1 MSEIIDDNPGISNIN
16 LDKEMRQS
24 YLDYAM
30 SVIVSRALPDARDG
44 LKPVHRRILY
54 AMYESNYEWNKPY
67 RKSAR
72 VVGEVIGK
80 YHPHGD
86 QSIYDALVRMAQ
98 PFSMHLPLVQGQGN
112 FGSVDGDPPAAM
124 RYTEVRMEKVSQ
136 HLLEDLDKGTVDF
149 QDNYDNSESEPIV
162 LPAEYPNLLVNGAGG
177 IAVGMATNIPP
188 HNLGEVTDACLM
200 LLEKPET
207 SIDELI
213 NIIPG
218 PDFPTGGI
226 ILGHSGSR
234 SAYNTGKG
242 SIIIRGKV
250 SIEELPKDKE
260 AIIITEIP
268 YQLNK
273 VSLIE
278 KIAELVREKVIDGI
292 TDLRDESDRNG
303 MRIYIELRR
312 DAVAEI
318 ILNQLYRYTQ
328 LQTSFGANTVAL
340 DRGNPKT
347 LNLKELLE
355 CFLDFREEIVTRRIK
370 FLLNKARDRAHILVG
385 LAIAVS
391 NIDEIIKLIRSSK
404 SPSEAKEELMSKEW
418 PAKEVQPLIELID
431 DPRHGISKKGFCT
444 FSEEQAKAI
453 LELRLQR
460 LTAIGKEDIE
470 AELDGLKK
478 DIEGYLLT
486 LKSKDRV
493 IDIIKKELIEIK
505 NNFSIP
511 RRTEIIEYVDDVQD
525 EDLIKKEEMAVTVS
539 HTGYIKRVPL
549 STYRS
554 QNRGGKG
561 RSGMQTKDEDF
572 VTNIFVANTHQ
583 PILFFSS
590 TGMVYRLK
598 TYLFPVSSPQ
608 AKGKALINLLPLEKD
623 EVITTIMPL
632 PADETEWE
640 DLYVMF
646 VTSSGGIR
654 RNNLSDFSRINK
666 NGKIAMK
673 PADDET
679 IISVQTCTDDND
691 ILLATKKGQCIRFS
705 VDKVRVFASRSSTG
719 VRGIKLD
726 KNDSVIGMTILNHVE
741 GSNDE
746 FRAYLKA
753 ASIMR
758 RAKDEEEE
766 ISIDDDSEI
775 DIELSTDRYAE
786 LAAKEE
792 VILTVAS
799 NGQGKRTSSYEYR
812 LTNRGGK
819 GVISIMLAKSNAD
832 VVSSFPID
840 QSDQIMLIDDNGQ
853 LIRCPV
859 SDIRIMGRNTQGVK
873 IFNID
878 EKSSVVSVE
887 RVVEQDEDGEDEI

>member
-1 MSEIIDDNPGISNIN
+1 
-16 LDKEMRQS
+16 
-24 YLDYAM
+24 
-30 SVIVSRALPDARDG
+30 
-44 LKPVHRRILY
+44 
-54 AMYESNYEWNKPY
+54 MYENNYEWNKPY

-72 VVGEVIGK
+72 VVGDVIGK

-98 PFSMHLPLVQGQGN
+98 PFSMHLPLIEGQGN

-124 RYTEVRMEKVSQ
+124 RYTEVRMEKISQ
-136 HLLEDLDKGTVDF
+136 HLLNDLDKETVDF
-149 QDNYDNSESEPIV
+149 QENYDNSESEPIV
-162 LPAEYPNLLVNGAGG
+162 IPAEFPNLLVNGAGG

-188 HNLGEVTDACLM
+188 HNLGEITDACL
-200 LLEKPET
+200 LLLDKPEA

-213 NIIPG
+213 EIVPG

-226 ILGHSGSR
+226 ILGQSGAR
-234 SAYNTGKG
+234 SAYSTGKG

-250 SIEELPKDKE
+250 SIEDLPKDKK
-260 AIIITEIP
+260 AIIISEIP

-278 KIAELVREKVIDGI
+278 KIAELVREKTIEGI

-303 MRIYIELRR
+303 MRIYVELRK
-312 DAVAEI
+312 DAVPDV

-355 CFLDFREEIVTRRIK
+355 CFLDFREEVVTRRIK

-404 SPSEAKEELMSKEW
+404 SPSDAKEKLMQKEW
-418 PAKEVQPLIELID
+418 PAKEVKSLIDLID
-431 DPRHGISKKGFCT
+431 DPRHSITKKGLCK
-444 FSEEQAKAI
+444 FSDEQARAI

-460 LTAIGKEDIE
+460 LTAIGKDDIE
-470 AELDGLKK
+470 NEMDELKK
-478 DIEGYLLT
+478 NIEDYLST
-486 LKSKDRV
+486 LKSKEKV
-493 IDIIKKELIEIK
+493 IDIIKNELNEIK
-505 NNFSIP
+505 DNFSIP
-511 RRTEIIEYVDDVQD
+511 RRTEIVDYIDDVQD

-539 HTGYIKRVPL
+539 HSGYIKRVPL

-590 TGMVYRLK
+590 TGMVYKLK
-598 TYLFPVSSPQ
+598 TYLLPISSPQ
-608 AKGKALINLLPLEKD
+608 AKGKALINLLPLSEG

-632 PADETEWE
+632 SENEDDWK

-646 VTSSGGIR
+646 ATSTGGIR
-654 RNNLSDFSRINK
+654 RNNLSDFLRINK

-673 PADDET
+673 PADGES
-679 IISVQTCTDDND
+679 IISVQTCSDDND

-726 KNDSVIGMTILNHVE
+726 KNDSVMAMSILNHVE
-741 GSNDE
+741 GETDE

-753 ASIMR
+753 SSIMR
-758 RAKDEEEE
+758 RAKDDTEES
-766 ISIDDDSEI
+766 ISDDDI
-775 DIELSTDRYAE
+775 GVELSTERYAE

-819 GVISIMLAKSNAD
+819 GVISMMLTKSNSD
-832 VVSSFPID
+832 MVSSFPID
-840 QSDQIMLIDDNGQ
+840 ENDEIMLIDDNGQ

-859 SDIRIMGRNTQGVK
+859 SGIRIMGRNTQGVK

-878 EKSSVVSVE
+878 ENSSVVSVE
-887 RVVEQDEDGEDEI
+887 RVVEHEDEEE

>member
-1 MSEIIDDNPGISNIN
+1 MSDIVDENSEISNIN
-16 LDKEMRQS
+16 LDTEMRQS

-54 AMYESNYEWNKPY
+54 SMYENNYEWNKPY

-72 VVGEVIGK
+72 VVGDVIGK

-98 PFSMHLPLVQGQGN
+98 PFSMHLPLIEGQGN

-124 RYTEVRMEKVSQ
+124 RYTEVRMEKISQ
-136 HLLEDLDKGTVDF
+136 HLLNDLDKETVDF
-149 QDNYDNSESEPIV
+149 QENYDNSESEPIV
-162 LPAEYPNLLVNGAGG
+162 IPAEFPNLLVNGAGG

-188 HNLGEVTDACLM
+188 HNLGEITDACL
-200 LLEKPET
+200 LLLDKPEA

-213 NIIPG
+213 EIVPG

-226 ILGHSGSR
+226 ILGQSGSR
-234 SAYNTGKG
+234 SAYSTGKG

-250 SIEELPKDKE
+250 SIEDLPKDKK
-260 AIIITEIP
+260 AIIISEIP

-278 KIAELVREKVIDGI
+278 KIAELVREKTIDGI

-303 MRIYIELRR
+303 MRIYIELRK
-312 DAVAEI
+312 DAVPDV

-355 CFLDFREEIVTRRIK
+355 CFLDFREDVVTRRIK

-404 SPSEAKEELMSKEW
+404 SPSDAKEKLMKKEW
-418 PAKEVQPLIELID
+418 PAKDVKSLIELID
-431 DPRHGISKKGFCT
+431 DPRHSLSKKGLCK
-444 FSEEQAKAI
+444 FSDEQARAI

-470 AELDGLKK
+470 NEMDELKK
-478 DIEGYLLT
+478 NIEDYLLT
-486 LKSKDRV
+486 VKRKEKV
-493 IDIIKKELIEIK
+493 IDIIKKELTEIRD
-505 NNFSIP
+505 NFSIP
-511 RRTEIIEYVDDVQD
+511 RRTEIVDYIDDVQD

-539 HTGYIKRVPL
+539 HSGYIKRVPL

-590 TGMVYRLK
+590 TGMVYKLK
-598 TYLFPVSSPQ
+598 TYLLPISSPQ
-608 AKGKALINLLPLEKD
+608 AKGKALINLLPLSEG

-632 PADETEWE
+632 SENEDDWK

-646 VTSSGGIR
+646 ATSTGGIR
-654 RNNLSDFSRINK
+654 RNNLSDFLRINK

-673 PADDET
+673 PSEGES

-726 KNDSVIGMTILNHVE
+726 KNDSVMAMSILNHVE
-741 GSNDE
+741 GETDE

-753 ASIMR
+753 SSIMR
-758 RAKDEEEE
+758 RAKDDTEE
-766 ISIDDDSEI
+766 SIADEDVSL
-775 DIELSTDRYAE
+775 ELSTERYAE
-786 LAAKEE
+786 LAAKEQ

-819 GVISIMLAKSNAD
+819 GVISMMLTKSNSD
-832 VVSSFPID
+832 MVSSFPID
-840 QSDQIMLIDDNGQ
+840 ENDEIMLIDDNGQ

-859 SDIRIMGRNTQGVK
+859 SGIRIMGRNTQGVK
-873 IFNID
+873 IFNISED
-878 EKSSVVSVE
+878 SSVVSVE
-887 RVVEQDEDGEDEI
+887 RVVEHDSEED

>member
-1 MSEIIDDNPGISNIN
+1 MSDIIDENSEISNIN
-16 LDKEMRQS
+16 LDTEMRQS

-54 AMYESNYEWNKPY
+54 SMYENNYEWNKPY

-72 VVGEVIGK
+72 VVGDVIGK

-98 PFSMHLPLVQGQGN
+98 PFSMHLPLIEGQGN

-124 RYTEVRMEKVSQ
+124 RYTEVRMEKISQ
-136 HLLEDLDKGTVDF
+136 HLLNDLDKETVDF
-149 QDNYDNSESEPIV
+149 QENYDNSESEPIV
-162 LPAEYPNLLVNGAGG
+162 IPAEFPNLLVNGAGG

-188 HNLGEVTDACLM
+188 HNLGEITDACL
-200 LLEKPET
+200 LLLDKPEA

-213 NIIPG
+213 EIVPG

-226 ILGHSGSR
+226 ILGQSGSR
-234 SAYNTGKG
+234 SAYSTGKG

-250 SIEELPKDKE
+250 SIEDLPKDKK
-260 AIIITEIP
+260 AIIISEIP

-278 KIAELVREKVIDGI
+278 KIAELVREKTIDGI

-303 MRIYIELRR
+303 MRIYIELRK
-312 DAVAEI
+312 DAVPDV

-355 CFLDFREEIVTRRIK
+355 CFLDFREEVVTRRIK

-404 SPSEAKEELMSKEW
+404 SPSDAKEKLMKKEW
-418 PAKEVQPLIELID
+418 PAKDVKSLIELID
-431 DPRHGISKKGFCT
+431 DPRHSLSKKGLCK
-444 FSEEQAKAI
+444 FSDEQARAI

-470 AELDGLKK
+470 NEMDELKIN
-478 DIEGYLLT
+478 IEDYLLT
-486 LKSKDRV
+486 LKSKEKV
-493 IDIIKKELIEIK
+493 IDIIKKELTEIK
-505 NNFSIP
+505 DNFSIP
-511 RRTEIIEYVDDVQD
+511 RRTEIVDYIDDVQD

-539 HTGYIKRVPL
+539 HSGYIKRVPL

-590 TGMVYRLK
+590 TGMVYKLK
-598 TYLFPVSSPQ
+598 TYLLPISSPQ
-608 AKGKALINLLPLEKD
+608 AKGKALINLLPLSEG

-632 PADETEWE
+632 SENEDDWK

-646 VTSSGGIR
+646 ATSTGGIR
-654 RNNLSDFSRINK
+654 RNNLSDFLRINK

-673 PADDET
+673 PSEGES

-726 KNDSVIGMTILNHVE
+726 KNDSVMAMSILNHVE
-741 GSNDE
+741 GETDE

-753 ASIMR
+753 SSIMR
-758 RAKDEEEE
+758 RAKDDTEE
-766 ISIDDDSEI
+766 SIADEDVSL
-775 DIELSTDRYAE
+775 ELSTERYAE
-786 LAAKEE
+786 LAAKEQ

-819 GVISIMLAKSNAD
+819 GVISMMLTKSNSD
-832 VVSSFPID
+832 MVSSFPID
-840 QSDQIMLIDDNGQ
+840 ENDEIMLIDDNGQ

-859 SDIRIMGRNTQGVK
+859 SGIRIMGRNTQGVK
-873 IFNID
+873 IFNISED
-878 EKSSVVSVE
+878 SSVVSVE
-887 RVVEQDEDGEDEI
+887 RVVEHDDEED

>member
-1 MSEIIDDNPGISNIN
+1 MSDIVDENSEISNIN
-16 LDKEMRQS
+16 LDTEMRQS

-54 AMYESNYEWNKPY
+54 SMYENNYEWNKPY

-72 VVGEVIGK
+72 VVGDVIGK

-98 PFSMHLPLVQGQGN
+98 PFSMHLPLIEGQGN

-124 RYTEVRMEKVSQ
+124 RYTEVRMEKISQ
-136 HLLEDLDKGTVDF
+136 HLLNDLDKETVDF
-149 QDNYDNSESEPIV
+149 QENYDNSESEPIV
-162 LPAEYPNLLVNGAGG
+162 IPAEFPNLLVNGAGG

-188 HNLGEVTDACLM
+188 HNLGEITDACL
-200 LLEKPET
+200 LLLDKPEA

-213 NIIPG
+213 EIVPG

-226 ILGHSGSR
+226 ILGQSGSR
-234 SAYNTGKG
+234 SAYSTGKG

-250 SIEELPKDKE
+250 SIEDLPKDKK
-260 AIIITEIP
+260 AIIISEIP

-278 KIAELVREKVIDGI
+278 KIAELVREKTIDGV

-303 MRIYIELRR
+303 MRIYIELRK
-312 DAVAEI
+312 DAVPDV

-355 CFLDFREEIVTRRIK
+355 CFLDFREDVVTRRIK

-404 SPSEAKEELMSKEW
+404 SPADAKEKLMKKEW
-418 PAKEVQPLIELID
+418 PAKDVKSLIELID
-431 DPRHGISKKGFCT
+431 DSRHSLSKKGLCK
-444 FSEEQAKAI
+444 FSDEQARAI

-470 AELDGLKK
+470 NEMDELKK
-478 DIEGYLLT
+478 NIEDYLLT
-486 LKSKDRV
+486 LKSKEKV
-493 IDIIKKELIEIK
+493 IDIIKKELTEIRD
-505 NNFSIP
+505 NFSIP
-511 RRTEIIEYVDDVQD
+511 RRTEIVDYIDDVQD

-539 HTGYIKRVPL
+539 HSGYIKRVPL

-590 TGMVYRLK
+590 TGMVYKLK
-598 TYLFPVSSPQ
+598 TYLLPISSPQ
-608 AKGKALINLLPLEKD
+608 AKGKALINLLPLSEG

-632 PADETEWE
+632 SENEDDWK

-646 VTSSGGIR
+646 ATSTGGIR
-654 RNNLSDFSRINK
+654 RNNLSDFLRINK

-673 PADDET
+673 PSEGES

-726 KNDSVIGMTILNHVE
+726 KNDSVMAMSILNHVE
-741 GSNDE
+741 GETDE

-753 ASIMR
+753 SSIMR
-758 RAKDEEEE
+758 RAKDDTEE
-766 ISIDDDSEI
+766 SIADEDVSL
-775 DIELSTDRYAE
+775 ELSTERYAE
-786 LAAKEE
+786 LAAKEQ

-819 GVISIMLAKSNAD
+819 GVISMMLTKSNSD
-832 VVSSFPID
+832 MVSSFPID
-840 QSDQIMLIDDNGQ
+840 ENDEIMLIDDNGQ

-859 SDIRIMGRNTQGVK
+859 SGIRIMGRNTQGVK
-873 IFNID
+873 IFNIS
-878 EKSSVVSVE
+878 EYSSVVSVE
-887 RVVEQDEDGEDEI
+887 RVVEHDSEED

>member
-1 MSEIIDDNPGISNIN
+1 MSDIVDENSEISNIN
-16 LDKEMRQS
+16 LDTEMRQS

-54 AMYESNYEWNKPY
+54 SMYENNYEWNKPY

-72 VVGEVIGK
+72 VVGDVIGK

-98 PFSMHLPLVQGQGN
+98 PFSMHLPLIEGQGN

-124 RYTEVRMEKVSQ
+124 RYTEVRMEKISQ
-136 HLLEDLDKGTVDF
+136 HLLNDLDKETVDF
-149 QDNYDNSESEPIV
+149 QENYDNSESEPIV
-162 LPAEYPNLLVNGAGG
+162 IPAEFPNLLVNGAGG

-188 HNLGEVTDACLM
+188 HNLGEITDACL
-200 LLEKPET
+200 LLLDKPEA

-213 NIIPG
+213 EIVPG

-226 ILGHSGSR
+226 ILGQSGSR
-234 SAYNTGKG
+234 SAYSTGKG

-250 SIEELPKDKE
+250 SIEDLPKDKK
-260 AIIITEIP
+260 AIIISEIP

-278 KIAELVREKVIDGI
+278 KIAELVREKTIDGI

-303 MRIYIELRR
+303 MRIYIELRK
-312 DAVAEI
+312 DAVPDV

-355 CFLDFREEIVTRRIK
+355 CFLDFREDVVTRRIK

-404 SPSEAKEELMSKEW
+404 SPSDAKEKLMKKEW
-418 PAKEVQPLIELID
+418 PAKDVKSLIELID
-431 DPRHGISKKGFCT
+431 DSRHSLSKKGLCK
-444 FSEEQAKAI
+444 FSDEQARAI

-470 AELDGLKK
+470 NEMDELKK
-478 DIEGYLLT
+478 NIEDYLLT
-486 LKSKDRV
+486 LKSKEKV
-493 IDIIKKELIEIK
+493 IDIIKKELTEIRD
-505 NNFSIP
+505 NFSIP
-511 RRTEIIEYVDDVQD
+511 RRTEIVDYIDDVQD

-539 HTGYIKRVPL
+539 HSGYIKRVPL

-590 TGMVYRLK
+590 TGMVYKLK
-598 TYLFPVSSPQ
+598 TYLLPISSPQ
-608 AKGKALINLLPLEKD
+608 AKGKALINLLPLSEG

-632 PADETEWE
+632 SENEDDWK

-646 VTSSGGIR
+646 ATSTGGIR
-654 RNNLSDFSRINK
+654 RNNLSDFLRINK

-673 PADDET
+673 PSEGES

-726 KNDSVIGMTILNHVE
+726 KNDSVMAMSILNHVE
-741 GSNDE
+741 GETDE

-753 ASIMR
+753 SSIMR
-758 RAKDEEEE
+758 RAKDDTEESVADEDV
-766 ISIDDDSEI
+766 SL
-775 DIELSTDRYAE
+775 ELSTERYAE
-786 LAAKEE
+786 LAAKEQ

-819 GVISIMLAKSNAD
+819 GVISMMLTKSNSD
-832 VVSSFPID
+832 MVSSFPID
-840 QSDQIMLIDDNGQ
+840 ENDEIMLIDDNGQ

-859 SDIRIMGRNTQGVK
+859 SGIRIMGRNTQGVK
-873 IFNID
+873 IFNIGED
-878 EKSSVVSVE
+878 SSVVSVE
-887 RVVEQDEDGEDEI
+887 RVVEHDSEED

>member
-1 MSEIIDDNPGISNIN
+1 M
-16 LDKEMRQS
+16 
-24 YLDYAM
+24 
-30 SVIVSRALPDARDG
+30 
-44 LKPVHRRILY
+44 
-54 AMYESNYEWNKPY
+54 
-67 RKSAR
+67 
-72 VVGEVIGK
+72 
-80 YHPHGD
+80 
-86 QSIYDALVRMAQ
+86 
-98 PFSMHLPLVQGQGN
+98 
-112 FGSVDGDPPAAM
+112 
-124 RYTEVRMEKVSQ
+124 
-136 HLLEDLDKGTVDF
+136 
-149 QDNYDNSESEPIV
+149 
-162 LPAEYPNLLVNGAGG
+162 
-177 IAVGMATNIPP
+177 
-188 HNLGEVTDACLM
+188 
-200 LLEKPET
+200 
-207 SIDELI
+207 
-213 NIIPG
+213 
-218 PDFPTGGI
+218 
-226 ILGHSGSR
+226 
-234 SAYNTGKG
+234 
-242 SIIIRGKV
+242 
-250 SIEELPKDKE
+250 
-260 AIIITEIP
+260 
-268 YQLNK
+268 
-273 VSLIE
+273 SLIE
-278 KIAELVREKVIDGI
+278 KIAELVRDKVIDGI

-303 MRIYIELRR
+303 MRIYVELRR

-404 SPSEAKEELMSKEW
+404 SPSEAKDQLMNKEW
-418 PAKEVQPLIELID
+418 PAKEVQSLIELID
-431 DPRHGISKKGFCT
+431 DPRHGISKEGFCS
-444 FSEEQAKAI
+444 FSEEQTKAI

-470 AELDGLKK
+470 AELDGLKR
-478 DIEGYLLT
+478 DIEDYLLT

-493 IDIIKKELIEIK
+493 IDIIKKELIDIK

-598 TYLFPVSSPQ
+598 TYLLPVSSPQ

-632 PADETEWE
+632 PADESEWE
-640 DLYVMF
+640 NLFVMF

-673 PADDET
+673 PAKDET

-726 KNDSVIGMTILNHVE
+726 KDDSVIGMTILNHVK
-741 GSNDE
+741 GSNEE
-746 FRAYLKA
+746 FRSYLKA

-758 RAKDEEEE
+758 RAKDDEEN
-766 ISIDDDSEI
+766 ITADDESNDS
-775 DIELSTDRYAE
+775 DTNVELSTERYAE

-819 GVISIMLAKSNAD
+819 GVISITLAKSNAD
-832 VVSSFPID
+832 VVSSFPVEET
-840 QSDQIMLIDDNGQ
+840 DQIMLIDDNGQ

-859 SDIRIMGRNTQGVK
+859 SGIRIMGRNTQGVK

-878 EKSSVVSVE
+878 EKYSVVSVE
-887 RVVEQDEDGEDEI
+887 RVVEQDDDENDGEEI

>member
-1 MSEIIDDNPGISNIN
+1 MSDLVDENSEIFNIN
-16 LDKEMRQS
+16 LDTEMRQS

-54 AMYESNYEWNKPY
+54 SMYENNYEWNKPY

-72 VVGEVIGK
+72 VVGDVIGK

-98 PFSMHLPLVQGQGN
+98 PFSMHLPLIEGQGN

-124 RYTEVRMEKVSQ
+124 RYTEVRMEKISQ
-136 HLLEDLDKGTVDF
+136 HLLNDLDKETVDF
-149 QDNYDNSESEPIV
+149 QENYDNSESEPIV
-162 LPAEYPNLLVNGAGG
+162 IPAEFPNLLVNGAGG

-188 HNLGEVTDACLM
+188 HNLGEITDACL
-200 LLEKPET
+200 LLLDKPEA

-213 NIIPG
+213 EIVPG

-226 ILGHSGSR
+226 ILGQSGSR
-234 SAYNTGKG
+234 SAYSTGKG

-250 SIEELPKDKE
+250 SIEDLPKDKK
-260 AIIITEIP
+260 AIIISEIP

-278 KIAELVREKVIDGI
+278 KIAELVREKTIDGV

-303 MRIYIELRR
+303 MRIYIELRK
-312 DAVAEI
+312 DAVPDV

-355 CFLDFREEIVTRRIK
+355 CFLDFREDVVTRRIK

-404 SPSEAKEELMSKEW
+404 SPADAKEKLMKKEW
-418 PAKEVQPLIELID
+418 PAKDVKSLIELID
-431 DPRHGISKKGFCT
+431 DPRHSLSKKGLCK
-444 FSEEQAKAI
+444 FSDEQARAI

-470 AELDGLKK
+470 NEMDELKK
-478 DIEGYLLT
+478 NIEDYLLT
-486 LKSKDRV
+486 LKSKEKV
-493 IDIIKKELIEIK
+493 IDIIKKELTEIRD
-505 NNFSIP
+505 NFSIP
-511 RRTEIIEYVDDVQD
+511 RRTEIVDYIDDVQD

-539 HTGYIKRVPL
+539 HSGYIKRVPL

-590 TGMVYRLK
+590 TGMVYKLK
-598 TYLFPVSSPQ
+598 TYLLPISSPQ
-608 AKGKALINLLPLEKD
+608 AKGKALINLLPLSEG

-632 PADETEWE
+632 SENEDDWK

-646 VTSSGGIR
+646 ATSTGGIR
-654 RNNLSDFSRINK
+654 RNNLSDFLRINK

-673 PADDET
+673 PSEGES

-726 KNDSVIGMTILNHVE
+726 KNDSVMAMSILNHVE
-741 GSNDE
+741 GETDE

-753 ASIMR
+753 SSIMR
-758 RAKDEEEE
+758 RAKDDTEE
-766 ISIDDDSEI
+766 SIADEDVSL
-775 DIELSTDRYAE
+775 ELSTERYAE
-786 LAAKEE
+786 LAAKEQI
-792 VILTVAS
+792 ILTVAS

-819 GVISIMLAKSNAD
+819 GVISMMLTKSNSD
-832 VVSSFPID
+832 MVSSFPID
-840 QSDQIMLIDDNGQ
+840 ENDEIMLIDDNGQ

-859 SDIRIMGRNTQGVK
+859 SGIRIMGRNTQGVK
-873 IFNID
+873 IFNISED
-878 EKSSVVSVE
+878 SSVVSVE
-887 RVVEQDEDGEDEI
+887 RVVEHDSEED

>member
-1 MSEIIDDNPGISNIN
+1 
-16 LDKEMRQS
+16 
-24 YLDYAM
+24 
-30 SVIVSRALPDARDG
+30 
-44 LKPVHRRILY
+44 
-54 AMYESNYEWNKPY
+54 
-67 RKSAR
+67 
-72 VVGEVIGK
+72 
-80 YHPHGD
+80 
-86 QSIYDALVRMAQ
+86 MAQ
-98 PFSMHLPLVQGQGN
+98 PFSMHLPLIEGQGN

-124 RYTEVRMEKVSQ
+124 RYTEVRMEKISQ
-136 HLLEDLDKGTVDF
+136 HLLNDLDKETVDF
-149 QDNYDNSESEPIV
+149 QENYDNSESEPIV
-162 LPAEYPNLLVNGAGG
+162 IPAEFPNLLVNGAGG

-188 HNLGEVTDACLM
+188 HNLGEITDACL
-200 LLEKPET
+200 LLLDKPEA

-213 NIIPG
+213 EIVPG

-226 ILGHSGSR
+226 ILGQSGSR
-234 SAYNTGKG
+234 SAYSTGKG

-250 SIEELPKDKE
+250 SIEDLPKDKK
-260 AIIITEIP
+260 AIIISEIP

-278 KIAELVREKVIDGI
+278 KIAELVREKTIDGI

-303 MRIYIELRR
+303 MRIYIELRK
-312 DAVAEI
+312 DAVPDV

-355 CFLDFREEIVTRRIK
+355 CFLDFREEVVTRRIK

-404 SPSEAKEELMSKEW
+404 SPSDAKEKLMKKEW
-418 PAKEVQPLIELID
+418 PAKDVKSLIELID
-431 DPRHGISKKGFCT
+431 DPRHSLSKKGLCK
-444 FSEEQAKAI
+444 FSDEQARAI

-470 AELDGLKK
+470 NEMDELKK
-478 DIEGYLLT
+478 NIEDYLLT
-486 LKSKDRV
+486 LKSKEKV
-493 IDIIKKELIEIK
+493 IDIIKKELTEIK
-505 NNFSIP
+505 DNFSIP
-511 RRTEIIEYVDDVQD
+511 RRTEIVDYIDDVQD

-539 HTGYIKRVPL
+539 HSGYIKRVPL

-590 TGMVYRLK
+590 TGMVYKLK
-598 TYLFPVSSPQ
+598 TYLLPISSPQ
-608 AKGKALINLLPLEKD
+608 AKGKALINLLPLSEG

-632 PADETEWE
+632 SENEDDWK

-646 VTSSGGIR
+646 ATSTGGIR
-654 RNNLSDFSRINK
+654 RNNLSDFLRINK

-673 PADDET
+673 PSEGES

-726 KNDSVIGMTILNHVE
+726 KNDSVMAMSILNHVE
-741 GSNDE
+741 GETDE

-753 ASIMR
+753 SSIMR
-758 RAKDEEEE
+758 RAKDDTEE
-766 ISIDDDSEI
+766 SIADEDVSL
-775 DIELSTDRYAE
+775 ELSTERYAE
-786 LAAKEE
+786 LAAKEQ

-819 GVISIMLAKSNAD
+819 GVISMMLSKSNSD
-832 VVSSFPID
+832 MVSSFPID
-840 QSDQIMLIDDNGQ
+840 ENDEIMLIDDNGQ

-859 SDIRIMGRNTQGVK
+859 SGIRIMGRNTQGVK
-873 IFNID
+873 IFNISED
-878 EKSSVVSVE
+878 SSVVSVE
-887 RVVEQDEDGEDEI
+887 RVVEHDSEED

>member
-1 MSEIIDDNPGISNIN
+1 MSDIVDENSEISNIN
-16 LDKEMRQS
+16 LDTEMRQS

-54 AMYESNYEWNKPY
+54 SMYENNYEWNKPY

-72 VVGEVIGK
+72 VVGDVIGK

-98 PFSMHLPLVQGQGN
+98 PFSMHLPLIEGQGN

-124 RYTEVRMEKVSQ
+124 RYTEVRMEKISQ
-136 HLLEDLDKGTVDF
+136 HLLNDLDKETVDF
-149 QDNYDNSESEPIV
+149 QENYDNSESEPIV
-162 LPAEYPNLLVNGAGG
+162 IPAEFPNLLVNGAGG

-188 HNLGEVTDACLM
+188 HNLGEITDACL
-200 LLEKPET
+200 LLLDKPEA

-213 NIIPG
+213 EIVPG

-226 ILGHSGSR
+226 ILGQSGSR
-234 SAYNTGKG
+234 SAYSTGKG

-250 SIEELPKDKE
+250 SIEDLPKDKK
-260 AIIITEIP
+260 AIIISEIP

-278 KIAELVREKVIDGI
+278 KIAELVREKTIDGI

-303 MRIYIELRR
+303 MRIYIELRK
-312 DAVAEI
+312 DAVPDV

-355 CFLDFREEIVTRRIK
+355 CFLDFREDVVTRRIK

-404 SPSEAKEELMSKEW
+404 SPSDAKEKLMKKEW
-418 PAKEVQPLIELID
+418 PAKDVKSLIELID
-431 DPRHGISKKGFCT
+431 DPRHSLSNKGLCK
-444 FSEEQAKAI
+444 FSDEQARAI

-470 AELDGLKK
+470 NEMDELKK
-478 DIEGYLLT
+478 NIEDYLLT
-486 LKSKDRV
+486 LKSKEKV
-493 IDIIKKELIEIK
+493 IDIIKKELTEIRD
-505 NNFSIP
+505 NFSIP
-511 RRTEIIEYVDDVQD
+511 RRTEIVDYIDDVQD

-539 HTGYIKRVPL
+539 HSGYIKRVPL

-590 TGMVYRLK
+590 TGMVYKLK
-598 TYLFPVSSPQ
+598 TYLLPISSPQ
-608 AKGKALINLLPLEKD
+608 AKGKALINLLPLSEG

-632 PADETEWE
+632 SENEDDWK

-646 VTSSGGIR
+646 ATSTGGIR
-654 RNNLSDFSRINK
+654 RNNLSDFLRINK

-673 PADDET
+673 PSEGES

-691 ILLATKKGQCIRFS
+691 ILLATRKGQCIRFS

-726 KNDSVIGMTILNHVE
+726 KNDSVMAMSILNHVE
-741 GSNDE
+741 GETDE

-753 ASIMR
+753 SSIMR
-758 RAKDEEEE
+758 RAKDDTEE
-766 ISIDDDSEI
+766 SIADEDVSL
-775 DIELSTDRYAE
+775 ELSTERYAE
-786 LAAKEE
+786 LAAKEQ

-819 GVISIMLAKSNAD
+819 GVISMMLTKSNSD
-832 VVSSFPID
+832 MVSSFPID
-840 QSDQIMLIDDNGQ
+840 ENDEIMLIDDNGQ

-859 SDIRIMGRNTQGVK
+859 SGIRIMGRNTQGVK
-873 IFNID
+873 IFNISED
-878 EKSSVVSVE
+878 SSVVSVE
-887 RVVEQDEDGEDEI
+887 RVVEHDSEED

>member
-1 MSEIIDDNPGISNIN
+1 
-16 LDKEMRQS
+16 
-24 YLDYAM
+24 
-30 SVIVSRALPDARDG
+30 
-44 LKPVHRRILY
+44 
-54 AMYESNYEWNKPY
+54 
-67 RKSAR
+67 
-72 VVGEVIGK
+72 VVGDVIGK

-98 PFSMHLPLVQGQGN
+98 PFSMHLPLIEGQGN

-124 RYTEVRMEKVSQ
+124 RYTEVRMEKISQ
-136 HLLEDLDKGTVDF
+136 HLLNDLDKETVDF
-149 QDNYDNSESEPIV
+149 QENYDNSESEPIV
-162 LPAEYPNLLVNGAGG
+162 IPAEFPNLLVNGAGG

-188 HNLGEVTDACLM
+188 HNLGEITDACL
-200 LLEKPET
+200 LLLDKPEA

-213 NIIPG
+213 EIVPG

-226 ILGHSGSR
+226 ILGQSGSR
-234 SAYNTGKG
+234 SAYSTGKG

-250 SIEELPKDKE
+250 SIEDLPKDKK
-260 AIIITEIP
+260 AIIISEIP

-278 KIAELVREKVIDGI
+278 KIAELVREKTIDGI

-303 MRIYIELRR
+303 MRIYIELRK
-312 DAVAEI
+312 DAVPDV

-355 CFLDFREEIVTRRIK
+355 CFLDFREEVVTRRIK

-404 SPSEAKEELMSKEW
+404 SPSDAKEKLMKKDW
-418 PAKEVQPLIELID
+418 PAKDVKSLIELID
-431 DPRHGISKKGFCT
+431 DPRHSLSKKGLCK
-444 FSEEQAKAI
+444 FSDEQARAI

-470 AELDGLKK
+470 NEMDELKK
-478 DIEGYLLT
+478 NIEDYLLT
-486 LKSKDRV
+486 LKSKEKV
-493 IDIIKKELIEIK
+493 IDIIKKELTEIK
-505 NNFSIP
+505 DNFSIP
-511 RRTEIIEYVDDVQD
+511 RRTEIVDYIDDVQD

-539 HTGYIKRVPL
+539 HSGYIKRVPL

-590 TGMVYRLK
+590 TGMVYKLK
-598 TYLFPVSSPQ
+598 TYLLPISSPQ
-608 AKGKALINLLPLEKD
+608 AKGKALINLLPLSEG

-632 PADETEWE
+632 SENEDDWK

-646 VTSSGGIR
+646 ATSTGGIR
-654 RNNLSDFSRINK
+654 RNNLSDFLRINK

-673 PADDET
+673 PSEGES

-726 KNDSVIGMTILNHVE
+726 KNDSVMAMSILNHVE
-741 GSNDE
+741 GETDE

-753 ASIMR
+753 SSIMR
-758 RAKDEEEE
+758 RAKDDTEE
-766 ISIDDDSEI
+766 SIADEDVSL
-775 DIELSTDRYAE
+775 ELSTERYAE
-786 LAAKEE
+786 LAAKEQ

-819 GVISIMLAKSNAD
+819 GVISMMLSKSNSD
-832 VVSSFPID
+832 MVSSFPID
-840 QSDQIMLIDDNGQ
+840 ENDEIMLIDDNGQ

-859 SDIRIMGRNTQGVK
+859 SGIRIMGRNTQGVK
-873 IFNID
+873 IFNISED
-878 EKSSVVSVE
+878 SSVVSVE
-887 RVVEQDEDGEDEI
+887 RVVEHDSEED

>member
-1 MSEIIDDNPGISNIN
+1 MSDIVDENSEISNIN
-16 LDKEMRQS
+16 LDTEMRQS

-54 AMYESNYEWNKPY
+54 SMYENNYEWNKPY

-72 VVGEVIGK
+72 VVGDVIGK

-98 PFSMHLPLVQGQGN
+98 PFSMHLPLIEGQGN

-124 RYTEVRMEKVSQ
+124 RYTEVRMEKISQ
-136 HLLEDLDKGTVDF
+136 HLLNDLDKETVDF
-149 QDNYDNSESEPIV
+149 QENYDNSESEPIV
-162 LPAEYPNLLVNGAGG
+162 IPAEFPNLLVNGAGG

-188 HNLGEVTDACLM
+188 HNLGEITDACL
-200 LLEKPET
+200 LLLDKPEA

-213 NIIPG
+213 EIVPG

-226 ILGHSGSR
+226 ILGQSGSR
-234 SAYNTGKG
+234 SAYSTGKG

-250 SIEELPKDKE
+250 SIEDLPKDKK
-260 AIIITEIP
+260 AIIISEIP

-278 KIAELVREKVIDGI
+278 KIAELVREKTIDGV

-303 MRIYIELRR
+303 MRIYIELRK
-312 DAVAEI
+312 DAVPDV

-355 CFLDFREEIVTRRIK
+355 CFLDFREDVVTRRIK

-404 SPSEAKEELMSKEW
+404 SPSDAKEKLMKKEW
-418 PAKEVQPLIELID
+418 PAKDVKSLIELID
-431 DPRHGISKKGFCT
+431 DSRHSLSKKGLCK
-444 FSEEQAKAI
+444 FSDEQARAI

-470 AELDGLKK
+470 NEMDELKK
-478 DIEGYLLT
+478 NIEDYLLT
-486 LKSKDRV
+486 LKSKEKV
-493 IDIIKKELIEIK
+493 IDIIKKELTEIRD
-505 NNFSIP
+505 NFSIP
-511 RRTEIIEYVDDVQD
+511 RRTEIVDYIDDVQD

-539 HTGYIKRVPL
+539 HSGYIKRVPL

-590 TGMVYRLK
+590 TGMVYKLK
-598 TYLFPVSSPQ
+598 TYLLPISSPQ
-608 AKGKALINLLPLEKD
+608 AKGKALINLLPLSEG

-632 PADETEWE
+632 SENEDDWK

-646 VTSSGGIR
+646 ATSTGGIR
-654 RNNLSDFSRINK
+654 RNNLSDFLRINK

-673 PADDET
+673 PSEGES

-726 KNDSVIGMTILNHVE
+726 KNDSVMAMSILNHVE
-741 GSNDE
+741 GETDE

-753 ASIMR
+753 SSIMR
-758 RAKDEEEE
+758 RAKDDTEE
-766 ISIDDDSEI
+766 SIADEDVSL
-775 DIELSTDRYAE
+775 ELSTERYAE
-786 LAAKEE
+786 LAAKEQI
-792 VILTVAS
+792 ILTVAS

-819 GVISIMLAKSNAD
+819 GVISMMLTKSNSD
-832 VVSSFPID
+832 MVSSFPID
-840 QSDQIMLIDDNGQ
+840 ENDEIMLIDDNGQ

-859 SDIRIMGRNTQGVK
+859 SGIRIMGRNTQGVK
-873 IFNID
+873 IFNISED
-878 EKSSVVSVE
+878 SSVVSVE
-887 RVVEQDEDGEDEI
+887 RVVEHDSEED

>member
-1 MSEIIDDNPGISNIN
+1 
-16 LDKEMRQS
+16 
-24 YLDYAM
+24 
-30 SVIVSRALPDARDG
+30 
-44 LKPVHRRILY
+44 
-54 AMYESNYEWNKPY
+54 MYENNYEWNKPY

-72 VVGEVIGK
+72 VVGDVIGK

-98 PFSMHLPLVQGQGN
+98 PFSMHLPLIEGQGN

-124 RYTEVRMEKVSQ
+124 RYTEVRMEKISQ
-136 HLLEDLDKGTVDF
+136 HLLNDLDKETVDF
-149 QDNYDNSESEPIV
+149 QENYDNSESEPIV
-162 LPAEYPNLLVNGAGG
+162 IPAEFPNLLVNGAGG

-188 HNLGEVTDACLM
+188 HNLGEITDACL
-200 LLEKPET
+200 LLLDKPEA

-213 NIIPG
+213 EIVPG

-226 ILGHSGSR
+226 ILGQSGSR
-234 SAYNTGKG
+234 SAYSTGKG

-250 SIEELPKDKE
+250 SIEDLPKDKK
-260 AIIITEIP
+260 AIIISEIP

-278 KIAELVREKVIDGI
+278 KIAELVREKTIDGV

-303 MRIYIELRR
+303 MRIYIELRK
-312 DAVAEI
+312 DAVPDVF
-318 ILNQLYRYTQ
+318 LNQLYRYTQ

-355 CFLDFREEIVTRRIK
+355 CFLDFREDVVTRRIK
-370 FLLNKARDRAHILVG
+370 FLLNKARDRAHFLVG

-404 SPSEAKEELMSKEW
+404 SPADAKEKLMKKEW
-418 PAKEVQPLIELID
+418 PAKDVKSLIELID
-431 DPRHGISKKGFCT
+431 DPRHSLSKKGLCK
-444 FSEEQAKAI
+444 FSDEQARAI

-470 AELDGLKK
+470 NEMDELKK
-478 DIEGYLLT
+478 NIEDYLLT
-486 LKSKDRV
+486 LKSKEKV
-493 IDIIKKELIEIK
+493 IDIIKKELTEIK
-505 NNFSIP
+505 DNFSIP
-511 RRTEIIEYVDDVQD
+511 RRTEIVDYIDDVQD

-590 TGMVYRLK
+590 TGMVYKLK
-598 TYLFPVSSPQ
+598 TYLLPISSPQ
-608 AKGKALINLLPLEKD
+608 AKGKALINLLPLSEV

-632 PADETEWE
+632 SENEDDWK

-646 VTSSGGIR
+646 ATSTGGIR
-654 RNNLSDFSRINK
+654 RNNLSDFLRINK

-673 PADDET
+673 PSEGES

-726 KNDSVIGMTILNHVE
+726 KNDSVMAMSILNHVE
-741 GSNDE
+741 GETDE

-753 ASIMR
+753 SSIMR
-758 RAKDEEEE
+758 RAKDDTEE
-766 ISIDDDSEI
+766 SIADEDVSL
-775 DIELSTDRYAE
+775 ELSTERYAE
-786 LAAKEE
+786 LAAKEQI
-792 VILTVAS
+792 ILTVAS

-819 GVISIMLAKSNAD
+819 GVISMMLTKSNSD
-832 VVSSFPID
+832 MVSSFPID
-840 QSDQIMLIDDNGQ
+840 ENDEIMLIDDNGQ

-859 SDIRIMGRNTQGVK
+859 SGIRIMGRNTQGVK
-873 IFNID
+873 IFNISED
-878 EKSSVVSVE
+878 SSVVSVE
-887 RVVEQDEDGEDEI
+887 RVVEHDSEED

>member
-1 MSEIIDDNPGISNIN
+1 MSDIVDENSEISNIN
-16 LDKEMRQS
+16 LDTEMRQS

-54 AMYESNYEWNKPY
+54 SMYENNYEWNKPY

-72 VVGEVIGK
+72 VVGDVIGK

-98 PFSMHLPLVQGQGN
+98 PFSMHLPLIEGQGN

-124 RYTEVRMEKVSQ
+124 RYTEVRMEKISQ
-136 HLLEDLDKGTVDF
+136 HLLNDLDKETVDF
-149 QDNYDNSESEPIV
+149 QENYDNSESEPIV
-162 LPAEYPNLLVNGAGG
+162 IPAEFPNLLVNGAGG

-188 HNLGEVTDACLM
+188 HNLGEITDACL
-200 LLEKPET
+200 LLLDKPEA

-213 NIIPG
+213 EIVPG

-226 ILGHSGSR
+226 ILGQSGSR
-234 SAYNTGKG
+234 SAYSTGKG

-250 SIEELPKDKE
+250 SIEDLPKDKK
-260 AIIITEIP
+260 AIIISEIP

-278 KIAELVREKVIDGI
+278 KIAELVREKTIDGI

-303 MRIYIELRR
+303 MRIYIELRK
-312 DAVAEI
+312 DAVPDV

-328 LQTSFGANTVAL
+328 LQTSFGANTVDL

-355 CFLDFREEIVTRRIK
+355 CFLDFREDVVTRRIK

-404 SPSEAKEELMSKEW
+404 SPSDAKEKLMKKEW
-418 PAKEVQPLIELID
+418 PAKDVKSLIELID
-431 DPRHGISKKGFCT
+431 DPRHSLSKKGLCK
-444 FSEEQAKAI
+444 FSDEQARAI

-470 AELDGLKK
+470 NEMDELKK
-478 DIEGYLLT
+478 NIEDYLLT
-486 LKSKDRV
+486 LKSKEKV
-493 IDIIKKELIEIK
+493 IDIIKKELTEIK
-505 NNFSIP
+505 DNFSIP
-511 RRTEIIEYVDDVQD
+511 RRTEIVDYIDDVQD

-539 HTGYIKRVPL
+539 HSGYIKRVPL

-590 TGMVYRLK
+590 TGMVYKLK
-598 TYLFPVSSPQ
+598 TYLLPISSPQ
-608 AKGKALINLLPLEKD
+608 AKGKALINLLPLSEG

-632 PADETEWE
+632 SENEDDWK

-646 VTSSGGIR
+646 ATSTGGIR
-654 RNNLSDFSRINK
+654 RNNLSDFLRINK

-673 PADDET
+673 PSEGES

-726 KNDSVIGMTILNHVE
+726 KNDSVMAMSILNHVE
-741 GSNDE
+741 GETDE

-753 ASIMR
+753 SSIMR
-758 RAKDEEEE
+758 RAKDDTEE
-766 ISIDDDSEI
+766 SIADEDVSL
-775 DIELSTDRYAE
+775 ELSTERYAE
-786 LAAKEE
+786 LAAKEQI
-792 VILTVAS
+792 ILTVAS

-819 GVISIMLAKSNAD
+819 GVISMMLTKSNSD
-832 VVSSFPID
+832 MVSSFPID
-840 QSDQIMLIDDNGQ
+840 ENDEIMLIDDNGQ

-859 SDIRIMGRNTQGVK
+859 SGIRIMGRNTQGVK
-873 IFNID
+873 IFNISED
-878 EKSSVVSVE
+878 SSVVSVE
-887 RVVEQDEDGEDEI
+887 RVVEHDSEED

>member
-1 MSEIIDDNPGISNIN
+1 MSDIIDENSEISNIN
-16 LDKEMRQS
+16 LDTEMRQS

-54 AMYESNYEWNKPY
+54 SMYENNYEWNKPY

-72 VVGEVIGK
+72 VVGDVIGK

-98 PFSMHLPLVQGQGN
+98 PFSMHLPLIEGQGN

-124 RYTEVRMEKVSQ
+124 RYTEVRMEKISQ
-136 HLLEDLDKGTVDF
+136 HLLNDLDKETVDF
-149 QDNYDNSESEPIV
+149 QENYDNSESEPIV
-162 LPAEYPNLLVNGAGG
+162 IPAEFPNLLVNGAGG

-188 HNLGEVTDACLM
+188 HNLGEITDACL
-200 LLEKPET
+200 LLLDKPEA

-213 NIIPG
+213 EIVPG

-226 ILGHSGSR
+226 ILGQSGSR
-234 SAYNTGKG
+234 SAYSTGKG

-250 SIEELPKDKE
+250 SIEDLPKDKK
-260 AIIITEIP
+260 AIIISEIP

-278 KIAELVREKVIDGI
+278 KIAELVREKTIDGI

-303 MRIYIELRR
+303 MRIYIELRK
-312 DAVAEI
+312 DAVPDV

-355 CFLDFREEIVTRRIK
+355 CFLDFREEVVTRRIK

-404 SPSEAKEELMSKEW
+404 SPSDAKEKLMKKEW
-418 PAKEVQPLIELID
+418 PAKDVKSLIELID
-431 DPRHGISKKGFCT
+431 DPRHSLSKKGLCK
-444 FSEEQAKAI
+444 FSDEQARAI

-470 AELDGLKK
+470 NEMDELKK
-478 DIEGYLLT
+478 NIEDYLLT
-486 LKSKDRV
+486 LKSKEKV
-493 IDIIKKELIEIK
+493 IDIIKKELTEIK
-505 NNFSIP
+505 DNFSIP
-511 RRTEIIEYVDDVQD
+511 RRTEIVDYIDDVQD
-525 EDLIKKEEMAVTVS
+525 EDLIKKEEIAVTVS
-539 HTGYIKRVPL
+539 HSGYIKRVPL

-590 TGMVYRLK
+590 TGMVYKLK
-598 TYLFPVSSPQ
+598 TYLLPISSPQ
-608 AKGKALINLLPLEKD
+608 AKGKALINLLPLSEG

-632 PADETEWE
+632 SENEDDWK

-646 VTSSGGIR
+646 ATSTGGIR
-654 RNNLSDFSRINK
+654 RNNLSDFLRINK

-673 PADDET
+673 PSEGES

-726 KNDSVIGMTILNHVE
+726 KNDSVMAMSILNHVE
-741 GSNDE
+741 GETDE

-753 ASIMR
+753 SSIMR
-758 RAKDEEEE
+758 RAKDDTEE
-766 ISIDDDSEI
+766 SIADEDVSL
-775 DIELSTDRYAE
+775 ELSTERYAE
-786 LAAKEE
+786 LAAKEQ

-819 GVISIMLAKSNAD
+819 GVISMMLSKSNSD
-832 VVSSFPID
+832 MVSSFPID
-840 QSDQIMLIDDNGQ
+840 ENDEIMLIDDNGQ

-859 SDIRIMGRNTQGVK
+859 SGIRIMGRNTQGVK
-873 IFNID
+873 IFNISED
-878 EKSSVVSVE
+878 SSVVSVE
-887 RVVEQDEDGEDEI
+887 RVVEHDSEED

>member
-1 MSEIIDDNPGISNIN
+1 MSDIIDENSEISNIN
-16 LDKEMRQS
+16 LDTEMRQS

-54 AMYESNYEWNKPY
+54 SMYENNYEWNKPY

-72 VVGEVIGK
+72 VVGDVIGK

-98 PFSMHLPLVQGQGN
+98 PFSMHLPLIEGQGN

-124 RYTEVRMEKVSQ
+124 RYTEVRMEKISQ
-136 HLLEDLDKGTVDF
+136 HLLNDLDKETVDF
-149 QDNYDNSESEPIV
+149 QENYDNSESEPIV
-162 LPAEYPNLLVNGAGG
+162 IPAEFPNLLVNGAGG

-188 HNLGEVTDACLM
+188 HNLGEITDACL
-200 LLEKPET
+200 LLLDKPEA

-213 NIIPG
+213 EIVPG

-226 ILGHSGSR
+226 ILGQSGSR
-234 SAYNTGKG
+234 SAYSTGKG

-250 SIEELPKDKE
+250 SIEDLPKDKK
-260 AIIITEIP
+260 AIIISEIP

-278 KIAELVREKVIDGI
+278 KIAELVREKTIDGI

-303 MRIYIELRR
+303 MRIYIELRK
-312 DAVAEI
+312 DAVPDV

-355 CFLDFREEIVTRRIK
+355 CFLDFREEVVTRRIK

-404 SPSEAKEELMSKEW
+404 SPSDAKEKLMKKEW
-418 PAKEVQPLIELID
+418 PAKDVKSLIELID
-431 DPRHGISKKGFCT
+431 DPRHSLSKKGLCK
-444 FSEEQAKAI
+444 FSDEQARAI

-470 AELDGLKK
+470 NEMDELKIN
-478 DIEGYLLT
+478 IEDYLLT
-486 LKSKDRV
+486 LKSKEKV
-493 IDIIKKELIEIK
+493 IDIIKKELTEIK
-505 NNFSIP
+505 DNFSIP
-511 RRTEIIEYVDDVQD
+511 RRTEIVDYIDDVQD

-539 HTGYIKRVPL
+539 HSGYIKRVPL

-590 TGMVYRLK
+590 TGMVYKLK
-598 TYLFPVSSPQ
+598 TYLLPISSPQ
-608 AKGKALINLLPLEKD
+608 AKGKALINLLPLSEG

-632 PADETEWE
+632 SENEDDWK

-646 VTSSGGIR
+646 ATSTGGIR
-654 RNNLSDFSRINK
+654 RNNLSDFLRINK

-673 PADDET
+673 PSEGES

-726 KNDSVIGMTILNHVE
+726 KNDSVMAMSILNHVE
-741 GSNDE
+741 GETDE

-753 ASIMR
+753 SSIMR
-758 RAKDEEEE
+758 RAKDDTEE
-766 ISIDDDSEI
+766 SIADEDVSL
-775 DIELSTDRYAE
+775 ELSTERYAE
-786 LAAKEE
+786 LAAKEQ

-819 GVISIMLAKSNAD
+819 GVISMMLTKSNSD
-832 VVSSFPID
+832 MVSSFPID
-840 QSDQIMLIDDNGQ
+840 ENDEIMLIDDNGQ

-859 SDIRIMGRNTQGVK
+859 SGIRIMGRNTQGVK
-873 IFNID
+873 IFNISED
-878 EKSSVVSVE
+878 SSVVSVE
-887 RVVEQDEDGEDEI
+887 RVVEHDSEED

>member
-1 MSEIIDDNPGISNIN
+1 MSDIVDENSEISNIN
-16 LDKEMRQS
+16 LDTEMRQS

-54 AMYESNYEWNKPY
+54 SMYENNYEWNKPF

-72 VVGEVIGK
+72 VVGDVIGK

-98 PFSMHLPLVQGQGN
+98 PFSMHLPLIEGQGN

-124 RYTEVRMEKVSQ
+124 RYTEVRMEKISQ
-136 HLLEDLDKGTVDF
+136 HLLNDLDKETVDF
-149 QDNYDNSESEPIV
+149 QENYDNSESEPIV
-162 LPAEYPNLLVNGAGG
+162 IPAEFPNLLVNGAGG

-188 HNLGEVTDACLM
+188 HNLGEITDACL
-200 LLEKPET
+200 LLLDKPEA

-213 NIIPG
+213 EIVPG

-226 ILGHSGSR
+226 ILGQSGSR
-234 SAYNTGKG
+234 SAYSTGKG

-250 SIEELPKDKE
+250 SIEDLPKDKK
-260 AIIITEIP
+260 AIIISEIP

-278 KIAELVREKVIDGI
+278 KIAELVREKTIDGI

-303 MRIYIELRR
+303 MRIYIELRK
-312 DAVAEI
+312 DAVPDV

-355 CFLDFREEIVTRRIK
+355 CFLDFREDVVTRRIK

-404 SPSEAKEELMSKEW
+404 SPADAKEKLMKKEW
-418 PAKEVQPLIELID
+418 PAKDVKSLIELID
-431 DPRHGISKKGFCT
+431 DSRHSLSKKGLCK
-444 FSEEQAKAI
+444 FSDEQARAI

-470 AELDGLKK
+470 NEMDELKK
-478 DIEGYLLT
+478 NIEDYLLT
-486 LKSKDRV
+486 LKSKEKV
-493 IDIIKKELIEIK
+493 IDIIKKELTEIRD
-505 NNFSIP
+505 NFSIP
-511 RRTEIIEYVDDVQD
+511 RRTEIVDYIDDVQD

-539 HTGYIKRVPL
+539 HSGYIKRVPL

-590 TGMVYRLK
+590 TGMVYKLK
-598 TYLFPVSSPQ
+598 TYLLPISSPQ
-608 AKGKALINLLPLEKD
+608 AKGKALINLLPLSEG

-632 PADETEWE
+632 SENEDDWK

-646 VTSSGGIR
+646 ATSTGGIR
-654 RNNLSDFSRINK
+654 RNNLSDFLRINK

-673 PADDET
+673 PSEGES

-726 KNDSVIGMTILNHVE
+726 KNDSVMAMSILNHVE
-741 GSNDE
+741 GETDE

-753 ASIMR
+753 SSIMR
-758 RAKDEEEE
+758 RAKDDTEE
-766 ISIDDDSEI
+766 SIADEDVSL
-775 DIELSTDRYAE
+775 ELSTERYAE
-786 LAAKEE
+786 LAAKEQ

-819 GVISIMLAKSNAD
+819 GVISMMLTKSNSD
-832 VVSSFPID
+832 MVSSFPID
-840 QSDQIMLIDDNGQ
+840 ENDEIMLIDDNGQ

-859 SDIRIMGRNTQGVK
+859 SGIRIMGRNTQGVK
-873 IFNID
+873 IFNISED
-878 EKSSVVSVE
+878 SSVVSVE
-887 RVVEQDEDGEDEI
+887 RVVEHDSEED

>member
-1 MSEIIDDNPGISNIN
+1 MSDIIDENSEISNIN
-16 LDKEMRQS
+16 LDTEMRQS

-54 AMYESNYEWNKPY
+54 SMYENNYEWNKPY

-72 VVGEVIGK
+72 VVGDVIGK

-98 PFSMHLPLVQGQGN
+98 PFSMHLPLIEGQGN

-124 RYTEVRMEKVSQ
+124 RYTEVRMEKISQ
-136 HLLEDLDKGTVDF
+136 HLLNDLDKETVDF
-149 QDNYDNSESEPIV
+149 QENYDNSESEPIV
-162 LPAEYPNLLVNGAGG
+162 IPAEFPNLLVNGAGG

-188 HNLGEVTDACLM
+188 HNLGEITDACL
-200 LLEKPET
+200 LLLDKPEA

-213 NIIPG
+213 EIVPG

-226 ILGHSGSR
+226 ILGQSGSR
-234 SAYNTGKG
+234 SAYSTGKG

-250 SIEELPKDKE
+250 SIEDLPKDKK
-260 AIIITEIP
+260 AIIISEIP

-278 KIAELVREKVIDGI
+278 KIAELVREKTIDGI

-303 MRIYIELRR
+303 MRIYIELRK
-312 DAVAEI
+312 DAVPDV

-355 CFLDFREEIVTRRIK
+355 CFLDFREDVVTRRIK

-404 SPSEAKEELMSKEW
+404 SPSDAKEKLMKKEW
-418 PAKEVQPLIELID
+418 PAKDVKSLIELID
-431 DPRHGISKKGFCT
+431 DPRHSLSKKGLCK
-444 FSEEQAKAI
+444 FSDEQARAI

-470 AELDGLKK
+470 NEMDELKK
-478 DIEGYLLT
+478 NIEDYLLT
-486 LKSKDRV
+486 LKSKEKV
-493 IDIIKKELIEIK
+493 IDIIKKELTEIK
-505 NNFSIP
+505 DNFSIP
-511 RRTEIIEYVDDVQD
+511 RRTEIVDYIDDVQD

-539 HTGYIKRVPL
+539 HSGYIKRVPL

-590 TGMVYRLK
+590 TGMVYKLK
-598 TYLFPVSSPQ
+598 TYLLPISSPQ
-608 AKGKALINLLPLEKD
+608 AKGKALINLLPLSEG

-632 PADETEWE
+632 SENEDDWK

-646 VTSSGGIR
+646 ATSTGGIR
-654 RNNLSDFSRINK
+654 RNNLSDFLRINK

-673 PADDET
+673 PSEGES

-726 KNDSVIGMTILNHVE
+726 KNDSVMAMSILNHVE
-741 GSNDE
+741 GETDE

-753 ASIMR
+753 SSIMR
-758 RAKDEEEE
+758 RAKDDTEE
-766 ISIDDDSEI
+766 SIADEDVSL
-775 DIELSTDRYAE
+775 ELSTERYAE
-786 LAAKEE
+786 LAAKEQ

-819 GVISIMLAKSNAD
+819 GVISMMLSKSNSD
-832 VVSSFPID
+832 MVSSFPID
-840 QSDQIMLIDDNGQ
+840 ENDEIMLIDDNGQ

-859 SDIRIMGRNTQGVK
+859 SGIRIMGRNTQGVK
-873 IFNID
+873 IFNISED
-878 EKSSVVSVE
+878 SSVVSVE
-887 RVVEQDEDGEDEI
+887 RVVEHDSEED

>member
-1 MSEIIDDNPGISNIN
+1 
-16 LDKEMRQS
+16 
-24 YLDYAM
+24 
-30 SVIVSRALPDARDG
+30 
-44 LKPVHRRILY
+44 
-54 AMYESNYEWNKPY
+54 
-67 RKSAR
+67 
-72 VVGEVIGK
+72 
-80 YHPHGD
+80 
-86 QSIYDALVRMAQ
+86 
-98 PFSMHLPLVQGQGN
+98 
-112 FGSVDGDPPAAM
+112 M
-124 RYTEVRMEKVSQ
+124 RYTEVRMEKISQ
-136 HLLEDLDKGTVDF
+136 HLLNDLDKETVDF
-149 QDNYDNSESEPIV
+149 QENYDNSESEPIV
-162 LPAEYPNLLVNGAGG
+162 IPAEFPNLLVNGAGG

-188 HNLGEVTDACLM
+188 HNLGEITDACL
-200 LLEKPET
+200 LLLDKPEA

-213 NIIPG
+213 EIVPG

-226 ILGHSGSR
+226 ILGQSGSR
-234 SAYNTGKG
+234 SAYSTGKG

-250 SIEELPKDKE
+250 SIEDLPKDKK
-260 AIIITEIP
+260 AIIISEIP

-278 KIAELVREKVIDGI
+278 KIAELVREKTIDGV

-303 MRIYIELRR
+303 MRIYIELRK
-312 DAVAEI
+312 DAVPDV

-355 CFLDFREEIVTRRIK
+355 CFLDFREDVVTRRIK

-404 SPSEAKEELMSKEW
+404 SPADAKEKLMKKEW
-418 PAKEVQPLIELID
+418 PAKDVKSLIELID
-431 DPRHGISKKGFCT
+431 DPRHSLSKKGLCK
-444 FSEEQAKAI
+444 FSDEQARAI

-470 AELDGLKK
+470 NEMDELKK
-478 DIEGYLLT
+478 NIEDYLLT
-486 LKSKDRV
+486 LKSKEKV
-493 IDIIKKELIEIK
+493 IDIIKKELTEIRD
-505 NNFSIP
+505 NFSIP
-511 RRTEIIEYVDDVQD
+511 RRTEIVDYIDDVQD

-539 HTGYIKRVPL
+539 HSGYIKRVPL

-590 TGMVYRLK
+590 TGMVYKLK
-598 TYLFPVSSPQ
+598 TYLLPISSPQ
-608 AKGKALINLLPLEKD
+608 AKGKALINLLPLSEGG
-623 EVITTIMPL
+623 VITTIMPL
-632 PADETEWE
+632 SENEDDWK

-646 VTSSGGIR
+646 ATSTGGIR
-654 RNNLSDFSRINK
+654 RNNLSDFLRINK

-673 PADDET
+673 PSEGES

-726 KNDSVIGMTILNHVE
+726 KNDSVMAMSILNHVE
-741 GSNDE
+741 GETDE

-753 ASIMR
+753 SSIMR
-758 RAKDEEEE
+758 RAKDDTEENIADEDV
-766 ISIDDDSEI
+766 SL
-775 DIELSTDRYAE
+775 ELSTERYAE
-786 LAAKEE
+786 LAAKEQI
-792 VILTVAS
+792 ILTVAS

-819 GVISIMLAKSNAD
+819 GVISMMLTKSNSD
-832 VVSSFPID
+832 MVSSFPID
-840 QSDQIMLIDDNGQ
+840 ENDEIMLIDDNGQ

-859 SDIRIMGRNTQGVK
+859 SGIRIMGRNTQGVK
-873 IFNID
+873 IFNISED
-878 EKSSVVSVE
+878 SSVVSVE
-887 RVVEQDEDGEDEI
+887 RVVEHDSEED